1 MHAVQEGAANQS
13 YGLAVAGLAGVPKSV
28 IKNARRKLV
37 QLENMSRND
46 SSSSETSIGIDTE
59 QQLSLI
65 PELSEAEQALAA
77 IDPDELTP
85 RQALDALYRLKQ
97 LV

>member
-1 MHAVQEGAANQS
+1 M
-13 YGLAVAGLAGVPKSV
+13 AVAGLAGVPKNV

-46 SSSSETSIGIDTE
+46 SSNPETSIGIDTE
-59 QQLSLI
+59 QQLRLI
-65 PELSEAEQALAA
+65 PDLSEAEQALSA

-97 LV
+97 LI